1 MKVAVDGIVFGYAK
15 QDGLTALPFRPSYR
29 IQVSKHLI
37 YLLKNHHQGLG
48 SFTESCRL
56 RVLSNTN

>member
-37 YLLKNHHQGLG
+37 YLLKKPPSGLG
-48 SFTESCRL
+48 VIYRIL
-56 RVLSNTN
+56 